1 MLPENRAPSHS
12 MQFKRKRT
20 ILSLV
25 IALAVFL
32 ALGLALYLRAKA
44 PPEAARLLPECD
56 AMVYLKLK
64 NVRLATHFDATPI
77 TRTPYFQQFIDATG
91 IVPERDLDEVAL
103 AMHRV
108 PSPLPHKHGD
118 PVAEI
123 YTSEVFVGRF
133 DGQRLAKYLA
143 AKASS
148 RESYAGVDIYTVAV
162 DDEILR
168 VAQLGYDLI
177 AISNMPQAEQI
188 HSMVDRS
195 RASGLSSPGSSLL
208 AAHYHD
214 VPQLPLPAQAWG
226 IGHIALPFSQ
236 DGYINVMGLQL
247 PLPED
252 TDLVASLRYSGSV
265 HLRVEEFAPD
275 EDAAQHT
282 VETLTT
288 ILNILR
294 AIGSEH
300 LQAQPA
306 RDPAAVAMHD
316 ILSSVTLV
324 QHGKRAELDATAT
337 SDELKALGSA
347 HHPADESSAP
357 VAASKH

>member
-1 MLPENRAPSHS
+1 

-20 ILSLV
+20 FLSV
-25 IALAVFL
+25 IIALAVFL
-32 ALGLALYLRAKA
+32 ALGFAMYLRAKA

-56 AMVYLKLK
+56 AMVYVKL
-64 NVRLATHFDATPI
+64 NTIRSATHFDATPI
-77 TRTPYFQQFIDATG
+77 ARSPYFQQFVDATG

-108 PSPLPHKHGD
+108 PTPLPHKHGD
-118 PVAEI
+118 PIAEV

-143 AKASS
+143 ASAGS
-148 RESYAGVDIYTVAV
+148 RENYAGVDIYTVPV
-162 DDEILR
+162 DSENLR

-177 AISNMPQAEQI
+177 AVSNMPTAEQI

-195 RASGLSSPGSSLL
+195 RASGMSSPGSSLL
-208 AAHYHD
+208 AAHYRD

-226 IGHIALPFSQ
+226 IGHIGLPFSQ
-236 DGYINVMGLQL
+236 NGYITVMGFEL

-252 TDLVASLRYSGSV
+252 TDLVASLRYSGSL
-265 HLRVEEFAPD
+265 HLRVVEIAPN

-294 AIGSEH
+294 AIGTEQ
-300 LQAQPA
+300 LQVQPT
-306 RDPAAVAMHD
+306 RDPSTVAMHD
-316 ILSSVTLV
+316 ILSSATLV

-337 SDELKALGSA
+337 GDDLKALGNA
-347 HHPADESSAP
+347 HHPLAGESQPPSG
-357 VAASKH
+357 ASKN

>member
-1 MLPENRAPSHS
+1 

-20 ILSLV
+20 IISLV

-32 ALGLALYLRAKA
+32 ALGFAMYLRAKA

-56 AMVYLKLK
+56 AMVYMKLK
-64 NVRLATHFDATPI
+64 NVRLVTHFDATPV

-108 PSPLPHKHGD
+108 PTPLPHKHGD
-118 PVAEI
+118 PVAEV
-123 YTSEVFVGRF
+123 YTSEIFVGRF

-143 AKASS
+143 TTASS
-148 RESYAGVDIYTVAV
+148 RESYAGVDIYTVPV
-162 DDEILR
+162 DSETVR

-177 AISNMPQAEQI
+177 AISNMPTAEQI

-208 AAHYHD
+208 AAHYRD
-214 VPQLPLPAQAWG
+214 VPQLPFPAEAWG
-226 IGHIALPFSQ
+226 IGHIGLPFSQ
-236 DGYINVMGLQL
+236 NGYIDVMGMQL

-265 HLRVEEFAPD
+265 HLRVEEFAPN

-282 VETLTT
+282 VETLAML
-288 ILNILR
+288 LNFLR
-294 AIGSEH
+294 GIDAERP
-300 LQAQPA
+300 QAA
-306 RDPAAVAMHD
+306 RDPAALAMHD
-316 ILSSVTLV
+316 ILASATLS

-337 SDELKALGSA
+337 SDELKALTA
-347 HHPADESSAP
+347 AQQHPAADESSAP
-357 VAASKH
+357 TGASKH

>member
-1 MLPENRAPSHS
+1 

-20 ILSLV
+20 IIPLV

-32 ALGLALYLRAKA
+32 AIGFALYLRAKA

-56 AMVYLKLK
+56 AMVYVKLTTL
-64 NVRLATHFDATPI
+64 RSATHFDTTPVE
-77 TRTPYFQQFIDATG
+77 RSPYFQQFIDATG

-108 PSPLPHKHGD
+108 PTPPPRKHGD

-123 YTSEVFVGRF
+123 FTSEVFVGRF
-133 DGQRLAKYLA
+133 DGQRLTRYLA
-143 AKASS
+143 AAASS
-148 RESYAGVDIYTVAV
+148 KESYAGVDIYTVPV
-162 DDEILR
+162 DGETVR
-168 VAQLGYDLI
+168 VAQLGYDII

-195 RASGLSSPGSSLL
+195 RASGLSSPGASLL
-208 AAHYHD
+208 AAHYRD

-226 IGHIALPFSQ
+226 IGHIGLPFSQ
-236 DGYINVMGLQL
+236 NGYISVMGLQL

-252 TDLVASLRYSGSV
+252 TELVASLRYSGSV
-265 HLRVEEFAPD
+265 HLRVEEIAPD
-275 EDAAQHT
+275 EEAAQHT

-294 AIGSEH
+294 ALGAEH
-300 LQAQPA
+300 LQTQTV

-316 ILSSVTLV
+316 IGLV
-324 QHGKRAELDATAT
+324 IAHARRNKTDRIEIRKPEMAAHRHAVDAELRRRR
-337 SDELKALGSA
+337 ELLQRAL
-347 HHPADESSAP
+347 
-357 VAASKH
+357 

>member
-1 MLPENRAPSHS
+1 

-20 ILSLV
+20 VLSLI

-32 ALGLALYLRAKA
+32 ALGFALYLRAKA

-56 AMVYLKLK
+56 AMVYVKLK
-64 NVRLATHFDATPI
+64 TLRVATHFDTSPVA
-77 TRTPYFQQFIDATG
+77 RSPYFQQFIDATG

-108 PSPLPHKHGD
+108 PTPPPHKHGD

-143 AKASS
+143 STASS
-148 RESYAGVDIYTVAV
+148 HENYAGVDIYSVPV
-162 DDEILR
+162 DSDVLR
-168 VAQLGYDLI
+168 VAQLGYDII

-208 AAHYHD
+208 AAHYRD
-214 VPQLPLPAQAWG
+214 VPELPLSAQAWG
-226 IGHIALPFSQ
+226 IGHIGLPFSQ
-236 DGYINVMGLQL
+236 NGYINVMGLQL

-252 TDLVASLRYSGSV
+252 TDLIASLRYSGSV
-265 HLRVEEFAPD
+265 RLRVEEIAPD
-275 EDAAQHT
+275 EESAQHT

-288 ILNILR
+288 VLNILR
-294 AIGSEH
+294 ALGAEH
-300 LQAQPA
+300 LQAQTT

-316 ILSSVTLV
+316 ILASATLA
-324 QHGKRAELDATAT
+324 QHGKRAVLDASAT
-337 SDELKALGSA
+337 GEDLKALGAA
-347 HHPADESSAP
+347 HYSTAAESSTP
-357 VAASKH
+357 DGASKH

>member
-1 MLPENRAPSHS
+1 

-20 ILSLV
+20 ILSLI

-32 ALGLALYLRAKA
+32 ALGFAMYLRAKA

-56 AMVYLKLK
+56 AMVYIKLK
-64 NVRLATHFDATPI
+64 NVRLATHFDATPV
-77 TRTPYFQQFIDATG
+77 TRTPYFEQFIDATG
-91 IVPERDLDEVAL
+91 IVPERDLDEIAL

-143 AKASS
+143 AKASA
-148 RESYAGVDIYTVAV
+148 RESYAGVDIYTVAAN
-162 DDEILR
+162 DEILR

-177 AISNMPQAEQI
+177 AISNMPTSEQI

-236 DGYINVMGLQL
+236 NGYIDVMGMQL

-265 HLRVEEFAPD
+265 HLRIEEFSPN

-288 ILNILR
+288 LLNFLR
-294 AIGSEH
+294 GIDAEH
-300 LQAQPA
+300 SLAQPS
-306 RDPAAVAMHD
+306 RDPASTAVHD
-316 ILSSVTLV
+316 ILASATLT
-324 QHGKRAELDATAT
+324 QHGKRVELNAAATG
-337 SDELKALGSA
+337 DELKALGAA
-347 HHPADESSAP
+347 HNPTAAESSTP
-357 VAASKH
+357 EGASKH

>member
-1 MLPENRAPSHS
+1 M
-12 MQFKRKRT
+12 RKRT
-20 ILSLV
+20 VITLV

-32 ALGLALYLRAKA
+32 ALGFAMYLRAKA
-44 PPEAARLLPECD
+44 PPEVARLLPECD
-56 AMVYLKLK
+56 AMVYVKLK
-64 NVRLATHFDATPI
+64 TLRLAAHFDAAPI
-77 TRTPYFQQFIDATG
+77 ERSPYFQQFVDATG

-108 PSPLPHKHGD
+108 PTPLPHKHGD

-123 YTSEVFVGRF
+123 YTSEVFEGRL

-143 AKASS
+143 GSASS
-148 RESYAGVDIYTVAV
+148 RETYAGVDIYTVPV
-162 DDEILR
+162 DGENLR

-208 AAHYHD
+208 AAHYRD

-226 IGHIALPFSQ
+226 IGHIGLPFSQ
-236 DGYINVMGLQL
+236 NGYITVMGLQL

-265 HLRVEEFAPD
+265 HLRVVEMAPD

-282 VETLTT
+282 VETLST
-288 ILNILR
+288 ILGILR
-294 AIGSEH
+294 ALGSEH
-300 LQAQPA
+300 LEAQPV
-306 RDPAAVAMHD
+306 RDPAAVAMRD
-316 ILSSVTLV
+316 ILASTTLA
-324 QHGKRAELDATAT
+324 QHGKRAELNVTAT
-337 SDELKALGSA
+337 GDDLKALNTRHDPPTAES
-347 HHPADESSAP
+347 PAPAGT
-357 VAASKH
+357 SKK

>member
-1 MLPENRAPSHS
+1 

-20 ILSLV
+20 IIPLV
-25 IALAVFL
+25 IALTIFL
-32 ALGLALYLRAKA
+32 AIGFALYLRAKA

-56 AMVYLKLK
+56 AIVYVKLTAL
-64 NVRLATHFDATPI
+64 RAATHFDSSPVA
-77 TRTPYFQQFIDATG
+77 RSPYFQQFIDATG

-108 PSPLPHKHGD
+108 PTSQPRKPGD
-118 PVAEI
+118 PVAEVF
-123 YTSEVFVGRF
+123 TSEVFVGRF
-133 DGQRLAKYLA
+133 DGQRLTRYLA
-143 AKASS
+143 AAANA
-148 RESYAGVDIYTVAV
+148 RENYAGVDIYSVPV
-162 DDEILR
+162 DGELLR
-168 VAQLGYDLI
+168 VAQLGYDII

-195 RASGLSSPGSSLL
+195 RASGLSSPGASVL
-208 AAHYHD
+208 AAHYRD

-226 IGHIALPFSQ
+226 IGHIGLPFSQ
-236 DGYINVMGLQL
+236 NGYISVMGLQL

-265 HLRVEEFAPD
+265 HLRVEEIAPN
-275 EDAAQHT
+275 EEAAQHT

-294 AIGSEH
+294 GLGAEH
-300 LQAQPA
+300 LQTQPV

-316 ILSSVTLV
+316 ILSSTTLT
-324 QHGKRAELDATAT
+324 QHGNHAELDATAT
-337 SDELKALGSA
+337 GDDLTALSAA
-347 HHPADESSAP
+347 HHPLAGETSAP
-357 VAASKH
+357 GGASQH

>member
-1 MLPENRAPSHS
+1 M
-12 MQFKRKRT
+12 RKRT
-20 ILSLV
+20 VISLI

-32 ALGLALYLRAKA
+32 ALGFAMYLRAKA

-56 AMVYLKLK
+56 AMVYVKLK
-64 NVRLATHFDATPI
+64 NFRLATHFDATPV

-108 PSPLPHKHGD
+108 PTPLPHKHGD

-143 AKASS
+143 ARASA
-148 RESYAGVDIYTVAV
+148 RESYAGVDIYTVPS
-162 DDEILR
+162 DDQTLR

-236 DGYINVMGLQL
+236 NGYINVMGLQL

-252 TDLVASLRYSGSV
+252 TDLVASLRYSGSI

-282 VETLTT
+282 VEALTA
-288 ILNILR
+288 ILDLMR
-294 AIGSEH
+294 GLGAEH

-306 RDPAAVAMHD
+306 RDPGAVAMHD

-337 SDELKALGSA
+337 SDELKALSA
-347 HHPADESSAP
+347 PHHTTADESSTPADT
-357 VAASKH
+357 SKH

>member
-1 MLPENRAPSHS
+1 

-20 ILSLV
+20 LLSLV
-25 IALAVFL
+25 IALAALL
-32 ALGLALYLRAKA
+32 ALGFAMYLRAKA

-56 AMVYLKLK
+56 AMVYLQLK
-64 NVRLATHFDATPI
+64 PLRAATHFDATPVP
-77 TRTPYFQQFIDATG
+77 RSAYFQQFIDATG

-108 PSPLPHKHGD
+108 PTPPPHKHGD

-143 AKASS
+143 STASAH
-148 RESYAGVDIYTVAV
+148 ESYAGVDIYTVPV
-162 DDEILR
+162 DGETVR
-168 VAQLGYDLI
+168 VAQLGYDII

-195 RASGLSSPGSSLL
+195 RASGLSSPGASLL
-208 AAHYHD
+208 ATHYQD

-226 IGHIALPFSQ
+226 IGHIGLPFSQ
-236 DGYINVMGLQL
+236 NGYINVMGLQL

-265 HLRVEEFAPD
+265 HLRVEEMTPN

-282 VETLTT
+282 VETLTAL
-288 ILNILR
+288 LNFLR
-294 AIGSEH
+294 GLGSEQ
-300 LQAQPA
+300 LQAHPTH
-306 RDPAAVAMHD
+306 DPAAVAMHD
-316 ILSSVTLV
+316 ILASTTLT
-324 QHGKRAELDATAT
+324 QHGKRAELNATAT
-337 SDELKALGSA
+337 SEQLKALSA
-347 HHPADESSAP
+347 AHNPTASETSAPAD
-357 VAASKH
+357 ASKH

>member
-1 MLPENRAPSHS
+1 

-32 ALGLALYLRAKA
+32 ALGFAMYLRAKA

-56 AMVYLKLK
+56 AMLYVKLK
-64 NVRLATHFDATPI
+64 TLRTAAHFDTAPVA
-77 TRTPYFQQFIDATG
+77 RSPYFQQFVDATG
-91 IVPERDLDEVAL
+91 IAPERDLDEVAL

-108 PSPLPHKHGD
+108 PTPLPHKHGD

-133 DGQRLAKYLA
+133 DGQRLANYLVST
-143 AKASS
+143 ASS
-148 RESYAGVDIYTVAV
+148 RENYAGVDIYTVPV
-162 DDEILR
+162 DGETVR

-177 AISNMPQAEQI
+177 AVSNMPQAEQI

-195 RASGLSSPGSSLL
+195 RASGLSSSDSSLL
-208 AAHYHD
+208 AAHYRD

-226 IGHIALPFSQ
+226 IGHIGLPFSQ
-236 DGYINVMGLQL
+236 NGYISVMGLQL

-265 HLRVEEFAPD
+265 HLRVEEMAPD
-275 EDAAQHT
+275 EGAAQHT

-288 ILNILR
+288 ILSILR
-294 AIGSEH
+294 TLGAEH
-300 LQAQPA
+300 LQTQPT
-306 RDPAAVAMHD
+306 RDPAAAAMHD
-316 ILSSVTLV
+316 ILSSATLA
-324 QHGKRAELDATAT
+324 QHGKRAELDVTAT
-337 SDELKALGSA
+337 SDQLKALFA
-347 HHPADESSAP
+347 TRHPVE
-357 VAASKH
+357 K

>member
-1 MLPENRAPSHS
+1 

-20 ILSLV
+20 ILSLI

-32 ALGLALYLRAKA
+32 ALGFAMYLRAKA

-56 AMVYLKLK
+56 AMVYIKLK
-64 NVRLATHFDATPI
+64 NVRLATHFDATPV
-77 TRTPYFQQFIDATG
+77 TRTPYFEQFIDATG
-91 IVPERDLDEVAL
+91 IVPERDLDEIAL

-143 AKASS
+143 AKASA
-148 RESYAGVDIYTVAV
+148 RESYAGVDIYTVAAN
-162 DDEILR
+162 DEILR

-177 AISNMPQAEQI
+177 AISNMPTSEQI

-236 DGYINVMGLQL
+236 NGYIDVMGMQL

-265 HLRVEEFAPD
+265 HLRIEEFAPN

-288 ILNILR
+288 LLNFLR
-294 AIGSEH
+294 GIDAERP
-300 LQAQPA
+300 QAQPA
-306 RDPAAVAMHD
+306 RDPAALAVHD
-316 ILSSVTLV
+316 ILASATLT

-337 SDELKALGSA
+337 SDELKALSA
-347 HHPADESSAP
+347 AQQHPAADESSAP
-357 VAASKH
+357 AGASKH